1 MEMKNLEKERTAIKK
16 ATLLEL
22 FFFATKLKGLE
33 QVPYNS
39 SYRFLAGKHVD
50 VLLLL
55 LLVTYMKISSI
66 SAKMTKFFS
75 VDTSYIELQIQ

>member
-1 MEMKNLEKERTAIKK
+1 MVEELPRGLEIPHN
-16 ATLLEL
+16 
-22 FFFATKLKGLE
+22 GLE

-39 SYRFLAGKHVD
+39 SYRFLAGKHLD

-55 LLVTYMKISSI
+55 LLVTCMKISSI